1 MLPLCQDRKLS
12 CRNAIGL
19 VDLIGKDI
27 IPILDFGRD
36 AMTQKEHPIAD
47 GTLERLHV
55 AQAEI
60 SEEYLTTHTHPWIIG
75 YSGGKDSTLLVQL
88 VFEMLLDLAPGD
100 RTRPVHVLC
109 NDTLVESPIL
119 MAYIDKMLARLQT
132 AAESLHLPIVVVKTT
147 PDPDQTFWVNL
158 IGRGY
163 PAPTRMF
170 RWCTD
175 RMKIAPTSNYIRNK
189 VSENGEVV
197 LLLGVRRAESA
208 NRAVTMNRH
217 PNAAGSRLNPHD
229 DMKGCMVFRPLID
242 MTTDDV
248 WLLLLQ
254 RTPPWGGSH
263 RELVTLYRNAQGGE
277 CPLVLDKSQAPSC
290 GTSSSR
296 FGCWTCTVVDKDRSM
311 EGFIDAGYEKMEPL
325 MEFRDWLAKFR
336 NERSKR
342 MIERRNGRIALMG
355 DGVTTVAGPFTLEAR
370 QEILTRL
377 LEVQTEVGMPLI
389 STDEIARIKA
399 MWAEDTVEEAK
410 RHLMQREQLRQA
422 EQE

>member
-1 MLPLCQDRKLS
+1 MIEQEAS
-12 CRNAIGL
+12 
-19 VDLIGKDI
+19 
-27 IPILDFGRD
+27 IL
-36 AMTQKEHPIAD
+36 E
-47 GTLERLHV
+47 GTLERFRA
-55 AQAEI
+55 AQADI
-60 SEEYLTTHTHPWIIG
+60 RDEYRSPNHDPWIIG

-100 RTRPVHVLC
+100 RIRPVHILC

-119 MAYIDKMLARLQT
+119 MAYIDRMLERLQT
-132 AAESLHLPIVVVKTT
+132 AADSLNLPIVVVKTQ

-175 RMKIAPTSNYIRNK
+175 RMKIAPTSNYIRTK
-189 VSENGEVV
+189 ISESGEVV

-208 NRAVTMNRH
+208 NRAVTINRH
-217 PNAAGSRLNPHD
+217 RNIAGTRLNPHD
-229 DMKGCMVFRPLID
+229 EMKGCMVFRPLID

-254 RTPPWGGSH
+254 RTPPWGGTH

-277 CPLVLDKSQAPSC
+277 CPLVIDKSQAPLC

-296 FGCWTCTVVDKDRSM
+296 FGCWTCTVVEKDRSM
-311 EGFIDAGYEKMEPL
+311 EGFIEAGYEDMEPL

-342 MIERRNGRIALMG
+342 MVERRDGRVALMG
-355 DGVTTVAGPFTLEAR
+355 DGITTVAGPFTVEAR
-370 QEILTRL
+370 QEILERL
-377 LEVQTEVGMPLI
+377 LAIQEEVGMTLI
-389 STDEIARIKA
+389 RDDEIVRIRT
-399 MWAEDTVEEAK
+399 MWADDAVEEAR
-410 RHLMQREQLRQA
+410 RHLKRREELRGTQPCTLR
-422 EQE
+422 E

>member
-1 MLPLCQDRKLS
+1 
-12 CRNAIGL
+12 
-19 VDLIGKDI
+19 
-27 IPILDFGRD
+27 
-36 AMTQKEHPIAD
+36 MTGSEESITE
-47 GTLERLHV
+47 GTLSRLRA
-55 AQAEI
+55 AQADI
-60 SEEYLTTHTHPWIIG
+60 REEYLAAHHHPWIIG

-88 VFEMLLDLAPGD
+88 VFEMLLELAPGD
-100 RTRPVHVLC
+100 RARPVHVLC

-119 MAYIDKMLARLQT
+119 MAYIEKMLSRLQT
-132 AAESLHLPIVVVKTT
+132 AADSLRLPITVVKTV

-175 RMKIAPTSNYIRNK
+175 RMKIAPTSNYIRTQ
-189 VSENGEVV
+189 VSTNGEVI

-208 NRAVTMNRH
+208 NRAVTVNRH
-217 PNAAGSRLNPHD
+217 RNVAGSRLNPHD
-229 DMKGCMVFRPLID
+229 DMVGCMVFRPIID
-242 MTTDDV
+242 MTTEDV

-277 CPLVLDKSQAPSC
+277 CPLVIDKSQAPSC

-296 FGCWTCTVVDKDRSM
+296 FGCWTCTVVEKDKSM
-311 EGFIDAGYEKMEPL
+311 EAMIDAGFESMEPL
-325 MEFRDWLAKFR
+325 MEFRDWLAEFR
-336 NERSKR
+336 NRREKR

-355 DGVTTVAGPFTLEAR
+355 DGETTVAGPFTLAAR

-377 LEVQTEVGMPLI
+377 LGVQQEVGLSLI
-389 STDEIARIKA
+389 REDEIARIRTI
-399 MWAEDTVEEAK
+399 WATDAVDEAK
-410 RHLMQREQLRQA
+410 RHLKQREQLR
-422 EQE
+422 EREKT

>member
-1 MLPLCQDRKLS
+1 MVEQHT
-12 CRNAIGL
+12 
-19 VDLIGKDI
+19 
-27 IPILDFGRD
+27 PIS
-36 AMTQKEHPIAD
+36 D
-47 GTLERLHV
+47 GTLERLRA
-55 AQAEI
+55 AQADI
-60 SEEYLTTHTHPWIIG
+60 RDEYLAEHTDPWIIG
-75 YSGGKDSTLLVQL
+75 YSGGKDSTLLAQL
-88 VFEMLLDLAPGD
+88 VFEMLLDLAPSD
-100 RTRPVHVLC
+100 RKRPVHLLC

-132 AAESLHLPIVVVKTT
+132 AADSLHLPITVVKTT

-175 RMKIAPTSNYIRNK
+175 RMKIAPTSNYIRTQI
-189 VSENGEVV
+189 SQSGEVV

-217 PNAAGSRLNPHD
+217 RNVAGSRLNPHD
-229 DMKGCMVFRPLID
+229 DLKGCMVFRPLMD

-277 CPLVLDKSQAPSC
+277 CPLVMDKSQAPSC

-296 FGCWTCTVVDKDRSM
+296 FGCWTCTVVEKDRSM
-311 EGFIDAGYEKMEPL
+311 EAMIDSGHEHLEPL
-325 MEFRDWLAKFR
+325 MDFRDWLAKFR

-342 MIERRNGRIALMG
+342 MVERRDGRIALMG
-355 DGVTTVAGPFTLEAR
+355 DGVTTVAGPFTVEAR
-370 QEILTRL
+370 QEILARL
-377 LEVQTEVGMPLI
+377 LAVQTEVGMSPI
-389 STDEIARIKA
+389 SEDEIARIRA
-399 MWAEDTVEEAK
+399 MWADDAVEEAK
-410 RHLMQREQLRQA
+410 RHLKQREQLRGRTQA
-422 EQE
+422 

>member
-1 MLPLCQDRKLS
+1 MNPAKSKR
-12 CRNAIGL
+12 
-19 VDLIGKDI
+19 LIGFSEVDMLELLPEMGEDTLDRLRSTQRDI
-27 IPILDFGRD
+27 R
-36 AMTQKEHPIAD
+36 
-47 GTLERLHV
+47 
-55 AQAEI
+55 
-60 SEEYLTTHTHPWIIG
+60 EEYLAANSDPWIIG
-75 YSGGKDSTLLVQL
+75 YSGGKDSTLLTQL
-88 VFEMLLDLAPGD
+88 VFETLLDLAPSD

-109 NDTLVESPIL
+109 NDTQVESPIL
-119 MAYIDKMLARLQT
+119 MAYIDRMLARLQA
-132 AAESLHLPIVVVKTT
+132 AAETLHLPITVVKTT

-175 RMKIAPTSNYIRNK
+175 RMKIAPTSNYIRTQIS
-189 VSENGEVV
+189 VNGEVV

-208 NRAVTMNRH
+208 NRARTANAHRNRD
-217 PNAAGSRLNPHD
+217 GTRLNPHD
-229 DMKGCMVFRPLID
+229 DMKGCMVFRPLME

-277 CPLVLDKSQAPSC
+277 CPLVVDKSTAPSC

-296 FGCWTCTVVDKDRSM
+296 FGCWTCTVVEKDRSM
-311 EGFIDAGYEKMEPL
+311 EAMIDAGHEHLEPL
-325 MEFRDWLAKFR
+325 MDFRDWLAKFR

-342 MIERRNGRIALMG
+342 MVERRDGRIALMG
-355 DGVTTVAGPFTLEAR
+355 DGITTVAGPFTVEAR

-377 LEVQTEVGMPLI
+377 LSVQAEVGMTLI
-389 STDEIARIKA
+389 SEDEIARIQR
-399 MWAEDTVEEAK
+399 MWAEDAVEEAK
-410 RHLMQREQLRQA
+410 RHLKQREQLPSRKQ
-422 EQE
+422 

>member
-1 MLPLCQDRKLS
+1 
-12 CRNAIGL
+12 
-19 VDLIGKDI
+19 
-27 IPILDFGRD
+27 
-36 AMTQKEHPIAD
+36 MTVQENTTLD
-47 GTLERLHV
+47 GTLERLHA
-55 AQAEI
+55 AQADI
-60 SEEYLTTHTHPWIIG
+60 RDEYLAENQDPWIIG

-100 RTRPVHVLC
+100 RTRPVHLMC

-119 MAYIDKMLARLQT
+119 MAYIDKMLGRLQA
-132 AAESLHLPIVVVKTT
+132 AAENLHLPIIVVKTT

-175 RMKIAPTSNYIRNK
+175 RMKIAPTSNYIRTK
-189 VSENGEVV
+189 ITESGEVV

-208 NRAVTMNRH
+208 NRAVSMNRH
-217 PNAAGSRLNPHD
+217 KNVAGTRLNPHD
-229 DMKGCMVFRPLID
+229 DMKGCMVFRPIME
-242 MTTDDV
+242 MTTEDV

-263 RELVTLYRNAQGGE
+263 TELITLYRNAQGGE
-277 CPLVLDKSQAPSC
+277 CPLVIDKSQAPSC

-296 FGCWTCTVVDKDRSM
+296 FGCWTCTVVEKDRSM
-311 EGFIDAGYEKMEPL
+311 EGFIDAGHEKMEPL

-336 NERSKR
+336 NERAKR
-342 MIERRNGRIALMG
+342 MVERRDGRIALMG

-370 QEILTRL
+370 REILDRL
-377 LEVQTEVGMPLI
+377 LAIQTEVEMSLI
-389 STDEIARIKA
+389 TPDEIARIKA
-399 MWAEDTVEEAK
+399 MWADDAVEEAR
-410 RHLMQREQLRQA
+410 RHLKQREQLRLREQA
-422 EQE
+422 